1 MFHNFPAD
9 CERNGLIAS
18 TNWNGGE
25 FKRKLL
31 AVRSIRLLV
40 VVMVT
45 SLGTPT
51 PLSGQHQGELV
62 LHQYEGNLGDARIG
76 LTVKREGNKIVG
88 GHYFYQ
94 KFLRDI
100 PITGS
105 TEDSDITLA
114 EPGGGIFHL
123 HFVGNASEKGQPLDF
138 DNSVGMEGIWTDA
151 TGNKTYPV
159 SLHGTTI
166 GTGAD
171 EGHRYRDVT
180 NESDEAFEGRVQ
192 SLVRAIL
199 RNDKPA
205 AARLISYPLRVNGP
219 GQEHRAFRNSAD
231 VLAAWNDLFT
241 PAMLAK
247 LQAALPHDMFVHQG
261 MAMIGDG
268 EAWFDSKGLSVL
280 NLP

>member
-1 MFHNFPAD
+1 M
-9 CERNGLIAS
+9 
-18 TNWNGGE
+18 

-31 AVRSIRLLV
+31 AVRSIGLLV
-40 VVMVT
+40 AVMVT

-51 PLSGQHQGELV
+51 PLSGQHQAELV

-105 TEDSDITLA
+105 TENSHITLA
-114 EPGGGIFHL
+114 ESGGGTFHL
-123 HFVGNASEKGQPLDF
+123 HFVGNGSEKGQPLDF
-138 DNSVGMEGIWTDA
+138 DNSVGMEGTWTDA
-151 TGNKTYPV
+151 TGKKTYIV
-159 SLHGTTI
+159 SLRGTTI
-166 GTGAD
+166 GDRAD

-180 NESDEAFEGRVQ
+180 NESDAAFEGRVQ
-192 SLVRAIL
+192 SLVRAVL
-199 RNDKPA
+199 RNDKAA

-219 GQEHRAFRNSAD
+219 GQQHRAFRNSAD
-231 VLAAWNDLFT
+231 VLAAWNLLFT

-247 LQAALPHDMFVHQG
+247 LQVALPHDMFVHES

-268 EAWFDSKGLSVL
+268 EAWFDAKGLAVL
-280 NLP
+280 NLPSGWQVPTIPEL